1 MSRVPDY
8 LDPWRAAEQGRRLE
22 GTIAL
27 AELPRVLDL
36 LVNPE
41 GGVRFELEFFRD
53 DKRRSCVRG
62 RVTATLELRCQRC
75 LGPLAFQVGATLLL
89 GLVQGFDE
97 AERLPEEYDPLIV
110 EGDRVR
116 PVELV
121 EDELILAL
129 PQVPM
134 HAPHEAC
141 ADGAM
146 RQALTAAPAAGE
158 PGEEE
163 ADNPFQ
169 VLAQLKKQLH

>member
-27 AELPRVLDL
+27 AELPRVVDL
-36 LVNPE
+36 LINPE
-41 GGVRFELEFFRD
+41 GGGRFELEFFRD

-75 LGPLAFQVGATLLL
+75 LGPLAFQVDATLLL

-110 EGDRVR
+110 EDDRVR
-116 PVELV
+116 PAELV

-146 RQALTAAPAAGE
+146 RQAPVDAPAGE

-169 VLAQLKKQLH
+169 VLVQLKKQLH